1 MTFFRAQVAKMLSFL
16 LKAVISSNKSILC
29 GIPPLA
35 SDTNKNPFGK
45 AFVSTAERSKA
56 RVDWL
61 FMDQSLIQIARDDL
75 PKFVDSLVVEMTA

>member
-1 MTFFRAQVAKMLSFL
+1 MIGFL